1 MKRVTKNNILKY
13 IDMKKEYEYTKNIN
27 LLKDINDFTEN
38 VINKDKKYYTKIS
51 SYNINKEDLKYLL

>member
-1 MKRVTKNNILKY
+1 MKRITKKNILKY
-13 IDMKKEYEYTKNIN
+13 IELKKEYKKTQDQETLKNIN
-27 LLKDINDFTEN
+27 EFTEN